1 MKPPKKNFYMD
12 DYVHVYEDVIDKE
25 SCNAVIEKFRR
36 SNAAEDGYEVVH
48 KEEGDDRISF
58 DQVTLNKLDPVSI
71 NMLEIIEHYFARY
84 IVDAQ
89 LHKKD
94 LPEKYGYEAVRIKRY
109 YPNEYDRFDRHVDVI
124 DYASARRFLAFFVY
138 LNDVE
143 EGGETEFTN
152 LPKRGSYA
160 RFLVKP
166 KAGRMV
172 VFPPMFPWPH
182 AGLRPVSNMKYLL
195 HSYLHYV

>member
-25 SCNAVIEKFRR
+25 SCDVIINKFKQTK
-36 SNAAEDGYEVVH
+36 DDKYEIVH
-48 KEEGDDRISF
+48 KEDGEDRISF
-58 DQVTLNKLDPVSI
+58 EQVTLNKIDPISI
-71 NMLEIIEHYFARY
+71 NMLETIEHYLARY

-89 LHKKD
+89 LDKKD
-94 LPEKYGYEAVRIKRY
+94 LPTEYGYEAVRIKRY

-143 EGGETEFTN
+143 EGGETEFCN

-160 RFLVKP
+160 RFLIKP
-166 KAGRMV
+166 KAGRMI

-182 AGLRPVSNMKYLL
+182 AGLIPISGQKFLL